1 MKGDVVMTEQLLN
14 TYEWMFLRYH
24 LNEPDQ
30 VLPLR
35 WLQLRHHRS
44 EVAQVTV
51 DAVRLSRVD

>member
-1 MKGDVVMTEQLLN
+1 MTAQIQLLN
-14 TYEWMFLRYH
+14 TYKWMFLRYH
-24 LNEPDQ
+24 LNESDQ